1 MLPDLGFQ
9 KQISQQEDSHGKG
22 LANEE
27 RSEAPV
33 ELLEEVAADLVIEV
47 AVGLLS
53 QASHHEDLDSLHRCE
68 NDGLKEANVDTGDKF
83 AKLDVVPKLRRQII
97 LPELR
102 QNNEERVAVEVLGDA
117 PADAGYA
124 ASVETFSDAFFRYN
138 L

>member
-1 MLPDLGFQ
+1 M
-9 KQISQQEDSHGKG
+9 
-22 LANEE
+22 ANEE

-47 AVGLLS
+47 AVGLFS

-83 AKLDVVPKLRRQII
+83 AELDVVFELGRQII
-97 LPELR
+97 FPELR

-124 ASVETFSDAFFRYN
+124 ASIETFSDAFFRYN